1 MHIHFI
7 GICGTAMGNV
17 ALMMRRIGHTVSG
30 SDENVYPPMSDL
42 LRDADVAVLSPFSP
56 ENLNPRPDLVVI
68 GNRMSRGNEEVE
80 AVLDQR
86 IDYTSLPELLKREL
100 LQSRRSIVVTGTHGK
115 TTTSSMTAWILEA
128 SGRAPS
134 FMIGG
139 VPGNFP
145 AGWSYSS
152 ESDLVVLEGDEY
164 DTAFFDKRSKFVHY
178 LPNIL
183 AINNIEFDHA
193 DIFSSLDE
201 IKLAFRRLLNIVP
214 GNGLIVANGD
224 DPNVRDVIDGG
235 GGLTP
240 VETYGLGPE
249 NLWRAVDIHY
259 EGEETN
265 FTVMRDGTAEA
276 NLILPL
282 SGEFNVRNALAATA
296 IARHLDIGYEQ
307 IAAAFL
313 SFRNARRRLEL
324 KNELNGVKIYDDFAH
339 HPTAIRGTLR
349 ALRLRHPSARIWGV
363 FEPRS
368 NTTRRNVFQR
378 ELAECFDDADIA
390 LLARIDRLEELPV
403 TERLDPARLVE
414 DINLRGVEAHF
425 LNDAA
430 AIVEYLSERLRS
442 GDVVVVMSNG
452 GFSGIHGLLAARLGA
467 GVAPSTAIAPPSTL
481 AGG

>member
-17 ALMMRRIGHTVSG
+17 ALMMRRIGHVVSG

-42 LRDADVAVLSPFSP
+42 LAEAGVAVISPFSEGNLEP
-56 ENLNPRPDLVVI
+56 EPDLVVV
-68 GNRMSRGNEEVE
+68 GNRMSRGNQEVE
-80 AVLDQR
+80 ALLDRR
-86 IDYTSLPELLKREL
+86 IPYISLPELLKREL
-100 LQSRRSIVVTGTHGK
+100 LAGRRSIVVTGTHGK
-115 TTTSSMTAWILEA
+115 TTTSSMTAWILEK

-145 AGWSYSS
+145 AGWSYSP

-178 LPNIL
+178 LPHIL

-201 IKLAFRRLLNIVP
+201 ITLAFRRLVNIVP

-224 DPNVRDVIDGG
+224 DPNTRDVVSGAF
-235 GGLTP
+235 TP
-240 VETYGLGPE
+240 VEMCGLGAE
-249 NLWRAVDIHY
+249 NLWRAVDIIY
-259 EGEETN
+259 EGEETT
-265 FTVMRDGTAEA
+265 FKVMRDGVAEA
-276 NLILPL
+276 TITLPV
-282 SGEFNVRNALAATA
+282 SGEFNVRNALCATA
-296 IARHLDIGYEQ
+296 IARHLGVGYDE

-313 SFRNARRRLEL
+313 AFRNARRRLEL
-324 KNELNGVKIYDDFAH
+324 KNEVNGVKIYDDFAH

-349 ALRLRHPSARIWGV
+349 ALRLRHPDARIWGV

-368 NTTRRNVFQR
+368 NTTRRNVFQN
-378 ELAECFDDADIA
+378 ELAACFDDANIA
-390 LLARIDRLEELPV
+390 LLARIDRLEEIPPE
-403 TERLDPARLVE
+403 ERLDPIRLVA
-414 DINLRGVEAHF
+414 DIERRGVEAHF

-430 AIVEYLSERLRS
+430 AIAEYLSERLRP

-452 GFSGIHGLLAARLGA
+452 GFGGIHGLLARRIDRAEA
-467 GVAPSTAIAPPSTL
+467 GS
-481 AGG
+481 